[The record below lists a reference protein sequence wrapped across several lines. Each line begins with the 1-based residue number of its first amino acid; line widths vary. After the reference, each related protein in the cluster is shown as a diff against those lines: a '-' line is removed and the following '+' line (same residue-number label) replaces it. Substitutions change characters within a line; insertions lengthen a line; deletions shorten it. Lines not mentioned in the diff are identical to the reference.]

1 MLLGCCLLN
10 EKQKII
16 RERKKEKKPILKEEN
31 FSVVSNF
38 AEMF

>member
-1 MLLGCCLLN
+1 MKN
-10 EKQKII
+10 KKII
-16 RERKKEKKPILKEEN
+16 RERKKKKKPILKEEN